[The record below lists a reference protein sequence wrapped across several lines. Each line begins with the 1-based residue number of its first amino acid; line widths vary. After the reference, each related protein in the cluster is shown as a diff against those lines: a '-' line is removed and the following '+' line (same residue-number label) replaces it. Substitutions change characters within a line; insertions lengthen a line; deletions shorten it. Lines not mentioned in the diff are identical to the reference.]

1 MAPVLDPTTE
11 VVFRRIWA
19 NPIENKIFQPGRLI
33 QALSLSLPRMPDK
46 KPPTEDLPVPV
57 EIIERRI
64 YLIRGQR
71 VMLDSHLAELYHVET
86 KALNR
91 AVKRNLDRFPE
102 DFMFQLTDAEA
113 RNLRYQI
120 GTSSSGYGGRRY
132 LPYAFT
138 EQGVAMLSSVLNS
151 QRAVQMNILIIRVFV
166 RLRELLA
173 THKDLAQKIEQL
185 QAGQEN
191 HAVLIALVSKD
202 VQTLA
207 KNVAKEFKKLKAPR
221 GRKPRI
227 GFYVRD
233 DKEK

>member
-102 DFMFQLTDAEA
+102 DFMFQLTDAK
-113 RNLRYQI
+113 
-120 GTSSSGYGGRRY
+120 
-132 LPYAFT
+132 
-138 EQGVAMLSSVLNS
+138 
-151 QRAVQMNILIIRVFV
+151 
-166 RLRELLA
+166 RE
-173 THKDLAQKIEQL
+173 T
-185 QAGQEN
+185 
-191 HAVLIALVSKD
+191 
-202 VQTLA
+202 
-207 KNVAKEFKKLKAPR
+207 
-221 GRKPRI
+221 
-227 GFYVRD
+227 
-233 DKEK
+233 